1 VSGVLLAAVLITWL
15 DAGILLM
22 FEGNDGTQFQLLAL
36 GAVLVFCALLN
47 SFTTRRYGG
56 TR

>member
-1 VSGVLLAAVLITWL
+1 
-15 DAGILLM
+15 
-22 FEGNDGTQFQLLAL
+22 DGTQFQLLAL